1 MHHLICLILF
11 LHKLDTVHCWAFQL
25 WKSLLPTA
33 IAFSVSCVSVQQ
45 CVSPID
51 IYNCGIMYFLT
62 VTTQT
67 LRSSWFFSIWWCY
80 RLRRWWICSRVVRN
94 GAWDELRQVHGELK
108 VFCDYPRW
116 KSCMVLVGDCTYLM
130 ELCFLL

>member
-1 MHHLICLILF
+1 MHHLICLIHF
-11 LHKLDTVHCWAFQL
+11 LHKLDNVHCWAFQL

-67 LRSSWFFSIWWCY
+67 LMSSWFFSIWWCY
-80 RLRRWWICSRVVRN
+80 RSRRWWICSRVVRN

-108 VFCDYPRW
+108 AICDYPRW
-116 KSCMVLVGDCTYLM
+116 KSCMVGDCTYLM